1 MDVSSVQAAASRNRH
16 LNPGF
21 QSSVLGALGGS
32 AAFPAFPANVWQ
44 TSQFVRYIVSFL
56 EEETLPNAFF
66 FNGQPLLKL
75 G

>member
-1 MDVSSVQAAASRNRH
+1 MDVSSVSAAAS
-16 LNPGF
+16 LVP
-21 QSSVLGALGGS
+21 SPSVLGALGGS
-32 AAFPAFPANVWQ
+32 AAFPAFPSNGWQ
-44 TSQFVRYIVSFL
+44 TSRFVRYIVSFP